1 MHLQDL
7 GDTVSLSK
15 FMGRTR
21 KILIS
26 AAVLVGL
33 HALSLA
39 TLGDSTWGALSSDM
53 VQLAL
58 GSMLLWLC
66 WRAAQNSLNLAR
78 NFWLLTTIAFSIWV
92 VAQASGTYA
101 DIFPVSNFVHWAI
114 NLLFCFWSVPLAMAL
129 FLDPDSEGRVDLLL
143 ILDFAQSIIFCV
155 AAYFFFFYMPHKA
168 DPVTDLSY
176 SVWGPYFTGY
186 GIITGA
192 FLLRALLTHSAT
204 VRRLF
209 GPMGAFLAVSGVA
222 DCLYYYGP
230 GRGLKPGAWFDIL
243 WSAVLLIPIARA
255 ATWEMPEEASKGMVT
270 GRILVTTQLF
280 PLLFPVLILGMFER
294 IARMNLTLA
303 SSIVLTSF
311 VCSSARLLV
320 THLRLLKA
328 QEDLRREASHDGLTG
343 LWNRSAILEILLR
356 ELQRAERSKVP
367 VGVILADADHFKLV
381 NDSNGHAAGDRAL
394 RVIASQITGAIRPYD
409 SAGRYGGEE
418 FLIVAPGCTPVETFE
433 LAERIRNSIGNCK
446 EIPMA
451 GDRRVTLSLG
461 IVASEPGAEPESL
474 LQAADKALY
483 EAKRLGRNR
492 VEPPAAAGH
501 GGDLSQISASDR
513 Q

>member
-1 MHLQDL
+1 
-7 GDTVSLSK
+7 
-15 FMGRTR
+15 MGLTR

-26 AAVLVGL
+26 AATLVGL

-39 TLGDSTWGALSSDM
+39 TLGDSKWGAFSSDT
-53 VQLAL
+53 VQMAL
-58 GSMLLWLC
+58 GIMLVWLC
-66 WRAAQNSLNLAR
+66 WRAMQNSQSLAR
-78 NFWLLTTIAFSIWV
+78 NFWLLTTVAFSIWV

-101 DIFPVSNFVHWAI
+101 DIFPVSNFIHWGI

-129 FLDPDSEGRVDLLL
+129 FLDPDGEGRVDLLL

-155 AAYFFFFYMPHKA
+155 AAYLFFFYLPHQV
-168 DPVTDLSY
+168 DPTTDLSY

-186 GIITGA
+186 GIVTGA
-192 FLLRALLTHSAT
+192 FLLRALLTQSVV

-255 ATWEMPEEASKGMVT
+255 VTWKMPTETSGPAVT
-270 GRILVTTQLF
+270 GRVVVTTQLF
-280 PLLFPVLILGMFER
+280 PLLFPLLILGMFER
-294 IARMNLTLA
+294 IARLNLTLA
-303 SSIVLTSF
+303 ASIVLASF
-311 VCSSARLLV
+311 LCSSARLLV

-356 ELQRAERSKVP
+356 ELQRAERSKAP
-367 VGVILADADHFKLV
+367 VGVILGDADHFKLV

-394 RVIASQITGAIRPYD
+394 RIIARQITGAIRPYD

-418 FLIVAPGCTPVETFE
+418 FLIVAPDCNATETFE
-433 LAERIRNSIGNCK
+433 LAERIRNSIGSCM
-446 EIPMA
+446 EIPLA

-461 IVASEPGAEPESL
+461 IVASEPGSGAESL
-474 LQAADKALY
+474 LHAADKALY
-483 EAKRLGRNR
+483 EAKHLGRNR
-492 VEPPAAAGH
+492 VEPPHLAGS
-501 GGDLSQISASDR
+501 GGGLPQVSTRERS
-513 Q
+513 

>member
-7 GDTVSLSK
+7 GDTDCTGRA
-15 FMGRTR
+15 MGLTR
-21 KILIS
+21 KTLIS
-26 AAVLVGL
+26 AFTLVCV

-39 TLGDSTWGALSSDM
+39 TLGDSKWGSFTSDT
-53 VQLAL
+53 VQLLL
-58 GSMLLWLC
+58 GIMLLGLC
-66 WRAAQNSLNLAR
+66 WRAGKNSQNLAR
-78 NFWLLTTIAFSIWV
+78 NFWFLTGLAFSIWV
-92 VAQASGTYA
+92 VAQAAGTYA

-155 AAYFFFFYMPHKA
+155 AAYFFFFYMPHKI
-168 DPVTDLSY
+168 DPATDLSY
-176 SVWGPYFTGY
+176 SVWAPYFTGY

-192 FLLRALLTHSAT
+192 FLLRALLTHSVV

-243 WSAVLLIPIARA
+243 WSAVLLIPIAHA
-255 ATWEMPEEASKGMVT
+255 ATWKMPAEPGTTTVT
-270 GRILVTTQLF
+270 GRGVVTTQLF
-280 PLLFPVLILGMFER
+280 PLLFPLLILGMFER
-294 IARMNLTLA
+294 VAKLNLTLA
-303 SSIVLTSF
+303 SSIVLASF
-311 VCSSARLLV
+311 LCSSARLLV
-320 THLRLLKA
+320 THLRLLKTQDA
-328 QEDLRREASHDGLTG
+328 LRREASHDGLTG

-356 ELQRAERSKVP
+356 ELQRAERSKAP

-394 RVIASQITGAIRPYD
+394 RVIAAQLTGTIRPYD

-418 FLIVAPGCTPVETFE
+418 FLIVAPGCSAAETFE
-433 LAERIRNSIGNCK
+433 LAERIRNAIGSCS

-451 GDRRVTLSLG
+451 GDHRVTLSLG
-461 IVASEPGAEPESL
+461 IVASQAGAEAESL

-492 VEPPAAAGH
+492 VEPPLAAGSS
-501 GGDLSQISASDR
+501 GEMSQLSARR
-513 Q
+513 QD